1 VALLPIIPTALTRKF
16 GTAIG
21 LSDQEREALEQLP
34 AHSRHV
40 KVGETLLLEGDRTQ
54 HCMVVLSGLACRF
67 KMVGSEGHRQIMS
80 FHIHGDIP
88 DLQSLHLGVMDHD
101 VGMLQEGKVSFI
113 PHTAIRAMN
122 ERHPRIAA
130 ALWRDTLVDAAI
142 FRAWMIGIGRKS
154 AYGRLAHLLC
164 ERIVLAQGV
173 GLLGHTIEQR
183 PTQEEL
189 GDALGLSVV
198 HVNRTMR
205 ALRENGLIVSD
216 GKRLTVLDWEGLQE
230 VGEFDPAYLQMEKMG
245 SAGGLGAFSP
255 HATAHSQRHKSAL
268 RPGCCAT
275 GVQSQRSPPVEPF
288 L

>member
-1 VALLPIIPTALTRKF
+1 MAFLPIIPTALTRKF
-16 GTAIG
+16 DTATG
-21 LSDQEREALEQLP
+21 LSDQEREAVEQLP

-40 KVGETLLLEGDRTQ
+40 QVGETLLFEGDRSQ

-67 KMVGSEGHRQIMS
+67 KMVGPEGHRQIMS

-88 DLQSLHLGVMDHD
+88 DLQSLHLGMMDHD
-101 VGMLQEGKVSFI
+101 VGMLQAGTVSFI
-113 PHTAIRAMN
+113 PHTAIRALN

-142 FRAWMIGIGRKS
+142 YRAWMIGIGRKS
-154 AYGRLAHLLC
+154 AYGRLAHLFC
-164 ERIVLAQGV
+164 ERIVLAQAV

-205 ALRENGLIVSD
+205 ALRENGLIVSA
-216 GKRLTVLDWEGLQE
+216 GKRLVVLDWEGLQE
-230 VGEFDPAYLQMEKMG
+230 AGEFDPMYLHMESAG
-245 SAGGLGAFSP
+245 SAGRLGVFSP
-255 HATAHSQRHKSAL
+255 RQPRALCAMNQRRRWATDRSCEGL
-268 RPGCCAT
+268 RTSSLVRAD
-275 GVQSQRSPPVEPF
+275 